1 MADVVY
7 RELGAGRG
15 WEVLQTFILRLLI
28 AVPPKAQIAGHPQA
42 LDGTDS
48 STNEGVG
55 DSSQMSGLQSKEK
68 AKRRKRRW
76 HSPISGSGAFPGMTG
91 GRSSL

>member
-15 WEVLQTFILRLLI
+15 WEVLQIFILRLLI

-42 LDGTDS
+42 LDGMDGSTD
-48 STNEGVG
+48 EGVG
-55 DSSQMSGLQSKEK
+55 NSSQMSWLPSKEK

-76 HSPISGSGAFPGMTG
+76 HSPGSGSGTFPGMTG